1 MKNIFI
7 TLILLITLV
16 FSALNTNLVNFPLKE
31 ETLLKKYLTP
41 FKTIQEKDETIRE
54 KDEKLNFLENAVS
67 ESVLERYNKYKNF
80 KFDKNF
86 NKLLHK
92 EKNDIVYEK
101 NIFLPY
107 EHDLYL
113 KDSLQN
119 IEFKKITQE
128 LLSSKKSINISYN
141 KFESSKNM
149 LLMGANNLFPGS
161 AFLEYSDNKLF
172 LLSNVGIIGYAE
184 NNSNFRNTI
193 NFKQIKNNLGK
204 FINVD
209 TLKQKSWPNPYPM
222 HWFGIKDLKIQ
233 KGKIYLS
240 FTNEIKDNCWNISIL
255 EAELNYD
262 NLIFDYIF
270 KPNECVISYK
280 NVKIEDFNAH
290 QSGGRITFANNHLIL
305 SVGDFRKR
313 HLAQKKN
320 SMFGKILKIYNNK
333 YEVISYGHRNPQG
346 LFYDQ
351 KNDFIISTEHG
362 PMGGDEINIIDLSL
376 NNKKNYGWPISSYG
390 EHYQGVINRNPNIY
404 KKFPLLKSHS
414 KYGFIEPI
422 HAFVPSIGI
431 CEIIKYENNK
441 YIASSLNRQ
450 SLYFF
455 EINENKEIIDM
466 DLIFIGER
474 IRDIIINDDVIF
486 MFLEDTASI
495 ASFKIN

>member
-1 MKNIFI
+1 
-7 TLILLITLV
+7 
-16 FSALNTNLVNFPLKE
+16 
-31 ETLLKKYLTP
+31 
-41 FKTIQEKDETIRE
+41 
-54 KDEKLNFLENAVS
+54 KLNFLENTVS
-67 ESVLERYNKYKNF
+67 ETVLERYDKYKNF

-101 NIFLPY
+101 NFFLPY

-119 IEFKKITQE
+119 IEFKKINKE
-128 LLSSKKSINISYN
+128 LLSSNKSINISYN

-184 NNSNFRNTI
+184 NNNSLINTI

-240 FTNEIKDNCWNISIL
+240 FTNEIKNNCWNISIL

-262 NLIFDYIF
+262 NLKFDYFF
-270 KPNECVISYK
+270 KPNECVINYK
-280 NVKIEDFNAH
+280 NIKIEDFNAH
-290 QSGGRITFANNHLIL
+290 QSGGRITFANNYLIL

-320 SMFGKILKIYNNK
+320 SMFGKVLKIYNNK

-346 LFYDQ
+346 LFYDK
-351 KNDFIISTEHG
+351 KNDLIFSTEHG

-376 NNKKNYGWPISSYG
+376 NNEKNYGWPVSSYG
-390 EHYQGVINRNPNIY
+390 E
-404 KKFPLLKSHS
+404 
-414 KYGFIEPI
+414 
-422 HAFVPSIGI
+422 
-431 CEIIKYENNK
+431 
-441 YIASSLNRQ
+441 
-450 SLYFF
+450 
-455 EINENKEIIDM
+455 
-466 DLIFIGER
+466 
-474 IRDIIINDDVIF
+474 
-486 MFLEDTASI
+486 
-495 ASFKIN
+495 